1 MQRSRLYLT
10 AVVVTCVAVAGTV
23 LIYRAGE
30 PERHWAMLQTHC
42 VDCHNDIDRS
52 GDLTF
57 ESLTAQSVTEHPEVF
72 ETVVGKLRGRLMP
85 PPDREQPA
93 QPEIDNFVSWLEG
106 ELDAANPGSAGYVQ
120 AQRLSRIEYAEAVK
134 GLLGVEIDP
143 VEHLPAEIELEGFTN
158 IAAAL
163 SASPT
168 FVEQYVNVASTVAH
182 LAVGEPEPKVA
193 TAYFPPPSDRQNAY
207 VDGMPLGT
215 RGGIRFTHTFPADGE
230 YRLTV
235 TNLGAGLY
243 PRALETEHTL
253 VVLVDRTE
261 QWRGGVGGAED
272 LALIDRGG
280 APGRAEIMARFADI
294 PVHVEAGV
302 HEVILT
308 FIERARAA
316 SDEQISIFSP
326 TRSFSFTGA
335 PRVPTIAGGID
346 MIGPYASTGLSRT
359 ASRELLFV
367 CEPEVAEREL
377 DCAERITANLA
388 RRAFRRPV
396 TPTDLDRLMPF
407 YEQGREQTG
416 SFDGGIEFMTTA
428 VLASPD
434 FLYRTISPQ
443 EDVPGERYA
452 LADFEL
458 ASRLA
463 FFLWS
468 QGPDDE
474 LLALADAGRLSD
486 PQILDA
492 EVTRM
497 LADPRAEALV
507 TNFAL
512 PWLNVDDLD
521 AVEPDVQLFGFEFT
535 EALRQDFATEIE
547 FFVSSILLGD
557 VDVRELLNAGHSF
570 LNERLARHY
579 GVDSVVGPQFR
590 RVTVD
595 DPTRHGLLGKGAVL
609 LSTSY
614 GDRTSPVLRGVW
626 VLEKLMGTPPTPPP
640 PGVET
645 NLSTPEGEEPI
656 TIRARLEQH
665 RANPNCQGCHGV
677 IDPYGLALENYTVTG
692 RWRDYDA
699 AARAPI
705 DASTLLPGER
715 AIEGP
720 VQLRDA
726 LLASSDQF
734 VQALTEKLMMYA
746 LGRELEYFDMPQ
758 VRGVVRAAAA
768 EDNRF
773 SAIVAGIVQ
782 SEAFRMQAVPDE
794 VGQSAAEPAELA
806 FAPTPGRQF
815 ERE

>member
-1 MQRSRLYLT
+1 MQRSRLYFT
-10 AVVVTCVAVAGTV
+10 ALVATCVAAAGAVV
-23 LIYRAGE
+23 LYRAAE
-30 PERHWAMLQTHC
+30 PERHWAMLQANC
-42 VDCHNDIDRS
+42 VDCHNDVDRS

-57 ESLTAQSVTEHPEVF
+57 ESLTAQSVAEHPEIF
-72 ETVVGKLRGRLMP
+72 ETVVRKLRGRLMP

-93 QPEIDNFVSWLEG
+93 QTEIDSFISWLEG
-106 ELDAANPGSAGYVQ
+106 ELDTATPGSAGYVQ
-120 AQRLSRIEYAEAVK
+120 AQRLSRTEYAEAVK

-143 VEHLPAEIELEGFTN
+143 AEHLPAEIELDGFTN

-163 SASPT
+163 SASPA
-168 FVEQYVNVASTVAH
+168 FVEQYVNVAAAVAH
-182 LAVGEPEPKVA
+182 LAVGEPEPRVA
-193 TAYFPPPSDRQNAY
+193 TAYFPPPTESQNGY

-253 VVLVDRTE
+253 VVLVDRSE
-261 QWRGGVGGAED
+261 QWRGTVGGTED

-294 PVHVEAGV
+294 PVFVEAGV

-308 FIERARAA
+308 FVERARAA

-326 TRSFSFTGA
+326 TRSFSFSGA
-335 PRVPTIAGGID
+335 PRIPTIAGGID
-346 MIGPYASTGLSRT
+346 MIGPYESTGLSRT
-359 ASRELLFV
+359 ASRDLIFI
-367 CEPEVAEREL
+367 CEPEVAERER

-396 TPTDLDRLMPF
+396 IQTDLDRLMPF
-407 YEQGREQTG
+407 YEQGREETG
-416 SFDGGIEFMTTA
+416 SFDGGIELMTTA

-434 FLYRTISPQ
+434 FLYRTISPH
-443 EDVPGERYA
+443 EDAAGDRYA
-452 LADFEL
+452 LNDFEL

-474 LLALADAGRLSD
+474 LLALADAGQLAD
-486 PQILDA
+486 PEILDA
-492 EVTRM
+492 EVRRM
-497 LADPRAEALV
+497 LADARAEALV
-507 TNFAL
+507 RNFAL

-521 AVEPDVQLFGFEFT
+521 AVEPDVQIFGFEFT
-535 EALRQDFATEIE
+535 PALREAFATEIE
-547 FFVSSILLGD
+547 LFVSSILLGD
-557 VDVRELLNAGHSF
+557 VNVRELLTAEHSY

-579 GVDSVVGPQFR
+579 GVASVVGPQFR
-590 RVTVD
+590 RVALD
-595 DPTRHGLLGKGAVL
+595 DPSRHGLLGKGAVL

-645 NLSTPEGEEPI
+645 NLSTPEGEQPI
-656 TIRARLEQH
+656 TLRARLEQH

-699 AARAPI
+699 AANAPI
-705 DASTLLPGER
+705 DATALLPGER
-715 AIEGP
+715 AVEGP
-720 VQLRDA
+720 VELRDA
-726 LLASSDQF
+726 LLASPDQF
-734 VQALTEKLMMYA
+734 VHALTEKLMMYA
-746 LGRELEYFDMPQ
+746 LGREIEYFDMPQ
-758 VRGVVRAAAA
+758 VRAVVRAAAA

-782 SEAFRMQAVPDE
+782 SAAFRMQGVHEEAHDD
-794 VGQSAAEPAELA
+794 AAEPVELA
-806 FAPTPGRQF
+806 FEAAPRSRF